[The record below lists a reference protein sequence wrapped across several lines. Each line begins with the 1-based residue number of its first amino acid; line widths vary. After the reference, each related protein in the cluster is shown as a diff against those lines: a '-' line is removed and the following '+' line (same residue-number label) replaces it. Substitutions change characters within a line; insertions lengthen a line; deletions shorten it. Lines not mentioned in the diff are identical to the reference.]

1 MITERVFEYFKQ
13 ISAIPRGSGHM
24 EKISAF
30 CLDFAKA
37 HNLKAVRD
45 EANNVII
52 YKPASKDCKNLE
64 PIILQGHLDMVCQ
77 KDETCDIDFLT
88 DGIRTYIEGDFIKA
102 KGTTLGADNGI
113 AVAMILAILESNEVT
128 HPPIEAV
135 FTTDEEIGMIGA
147 SALSAEFLSAKKM
160 INLDA
165 EEPEYLTVS
174 CAGGMRLT
182 MHESYAAEQVKG
194 QKISLVLQGLL
205 GGHSGVEI
213 HKGRVNANNLAGR
226 ILNHLYKKAPFSLA
240 SIHGGDKD
248 NVITNYCVV
257 ELITQNE
264 ESLVKELDD
273 YLLEIKQ
280 EMIER
285 EPNFSPLVESKEYG
299 EFSVLPDSVAQKLI
313 TSLVCAPN
321 GVIEMSAS
329 IAGLVETSINLGIVE
344 AKSDACSLTFAMRSN
359 KNSALLALD
368 ERMACFANALGFRSQ
383 SSGFYP
389 PWEYNENSS
398 LQNMYMQAYKNKF
411 GKEPI
416 VTALHAGLECG
427 VFAAKIKDLDCIAIG
442 PELNDVHSV
451 SERLSISST
460 KDCFELLLDVLYN
473 CSK

>member
-1 MITERVFEYFKQ
+1 MITDRIFDYFKE
-13 ISAIPRGSGHM
+13 ICAIPRGSGHM
-24 EKISAF
+24 DKISAY
-30 CLDFAKA
+30 CLDFAKT
-37 HNLKAVRD
+37 HNLRAVRD

-52 YKPASKDCKNLE
+52 YKPASKDSINQE

-77 KDETCDIDFLT
+77 KEETCDIDFLT
-88 DGIRTYIEGDFIKA
+88 EGITTYIDGDYIKA

-113 AVAMILAILESNEVT
+113 AVTMILAILESDEVT

-147 SALSAEFLSAKKM
+147 SALSADLLSAKKM

-182 MHESYAAEQVKG
+182 MHESYMAEQVKG
-194 QKISLVLQGLL
+194 QKIRIVLQGLL

-213 HKGRVNANNLAGR
+213 HKGRVNANHLAGR
-226 ILNHLYKKAPFSLA
+226 ILNHLYKKVPFSLA
-240 SIHGGDKD
+240 SYHGGDKD

-257 ELITQNE
+257 ELVTQNE
-264 ESLVKELDD
+264 ELLVKELNHH
-273 YLLEIKQ
+273 LSEIKQ
-280 EMIER
+280 EIIER
-285 EPNFSPLVESKEYG
+285 EPDFAPLVEAKEEG
-299 EFSVLPDSVAQKLI
+299 EFSVLPDSNAQKLI
-313 TSLVCAPN
+313 AALVCAPN

-329 IAGLVETSINLGIVE
+329 ISGLVETSINLGIVD
-344 AKSDACSLTFAMRSN
+344 AKNGACSLTFAMRSN
-359 KNSALLALD
+359 KNSALLALN
-368 ERMACFANALGFRSQ
+368 ERMECFAKSFGFGSN
-383 SSGFYP
+383 SSGYYP

-398 LQNMYMQAYKNKF
+398 LQSIYIESYKNKF

-442 PELNDVHSV
+442 PELKDVHSV

-460 KDCFELLLDVLYN
+460 KDCFALLLDVLYN